1 MSWIEFWIG
10 VIGLTGTGV
19 LLYIAYSTHR
29 VIKEMQRKHDENV
42 RRLNEEYQ
50 RQLEKL
56 FASREDD

>member
-29 VIKEMQRKHDENV
+29 INKEMQRKYDETI
-42 RRLNEEYQ
+42 RQLNEEYR

-56 FASREDD
+56 FASREEA